1 MTDKLT
7 RALVVLER
15 EAYNA
20 QSRLEQIRVARESF
34 GQHLELIEAIDP
46 KSWNPS
52 DLHKELSRA
61 LSTVDEARTVYNEQ
75 RSRLQAA
82 GGNEGDASLPEAVT
96 DAYESHDGRSFFQ
109 WFQIG
114 IALTLPLIIFGAIAL
129 ALFVWMA
136 STGR

>member
-1 MTDKLT
+1 MADKMT
-7 RALVVLER
+7 RSLVVLER
-15 EAYNA
+15 EAYNT
-20 QSRLEQIRVARESF
+20 QSRLEQIRAARETF

-61 LSTVDEARTVYNEQ
+61 LSTVDEARTVYNEH

-82 GGNEGDASLPEAVT
+82 GGNEGDASLPDVVP
-96 DAYESHDGRSFFQ
+96 DAYDGSDGRSFFQ

-114 IALTLPLIIFGAIAL
+114 VALTLPLVIFGAIAL